1 MAKVTRFMWVR
12 SPRAGKLH
20 VKYGAASEG
29 YAKCGTFVAKG
40 WHIIRSLWVKR
51 SANRPVLCK
60 RCYP

>member
-1 MAKVTRFMWVR
+1 MWVR